1 MKASASH
8 RQILDGARKFLSG
21 WIEFDNSAPMRGD
34 AGRLVYDQPFP
45 KKISLRTLRRALRS
59 IIRVC
64 LNFRFSRQHVCSRA
78 LAGLTDVRIA
88 LHIAHNWVRRYG
100 DVHHSRSAL
109 RANRIGIGR
118 TRR

>member
-1 MKASASH
+1 VDYSS
-8 RQILDGARKFLSG
+8 
-21 WIEFDNSAPMRGD
+21 E
-34 AGRLVYDQPFP
+34 

-59 IIRVC
+59 IIRVRF
-64 LNFRFSRQHVCSRA
+64 NFGFSRQHVCSRA
-78 LAGLTDVRIA
+78 LAGVTDVRIA

-109 RANRIGIGR
+109 RANHIGIGR